1 MLPKHSML
9 HGMRLYCVAFTKQ
22 EFRIRTGKLL
32 MSGINWQNVM
42 EVEKNQN
49 VFCVRTEMKIEITLY
64 SNVEPWIMSDLC
76 L

>member
-1 MLPKHSML
+1 MFYKKIDPN
-9 HGMRLYCVAFTKQ
+9 F
-22 EFRIRTGKLL
+22 
-32 MSGINWQNVM
+32 M